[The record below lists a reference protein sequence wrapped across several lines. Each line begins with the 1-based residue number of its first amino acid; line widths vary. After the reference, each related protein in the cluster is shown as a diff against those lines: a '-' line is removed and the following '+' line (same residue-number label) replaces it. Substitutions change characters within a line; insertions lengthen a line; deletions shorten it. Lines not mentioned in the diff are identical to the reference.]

1 VGAFGTPQ
9 TGLVQTEVTPTIV
22 AGVCDPGIPT
32 ATGLTEAGYN
42 ACPIVARAEAPEC
55 YPKTSVFE
63 PCPQTHL
70 FAQQNREEP
79 LGRYSLFEPKF
90 SPRRPAAIVSYYV
103 ESRLRQLARL
113 LLFIAFPRLRLVSSI
128 VTWL

>member
-1 VGAFGTPQ
+1 MIRGSASLMGAPLWDRTEASLGLGALTLLSYPSVPLFSSPFDGMKCRDHRRRAHSRSRTL
-9 TGLVQTEVTPTIV
+9 TRSEGRLISCLVQTEVTPTIV

-63 PCPQTHL
+63 PCLISCP
-70 FAQQNREEP
+70 F
-79 LGRYSLFEPKF
+79 
-90 SPRRPAAIVSYYV
+90 
-103 ESRLRQLARL
+103 
-113 LLFIAFPRLRLVSSI
+113 
-128 VTWL
+128 